1 MCISFCHRR
10 EVLFLNHEDC
20 PPSCPH
26 AWEEHGRCRDCR
38 HRMGDLCGLTRM
50 PLPDAGGCCHFNVEV
65 VTEPQRI
72 TRADVFQ
79 VPRWM
84 GETVV
89 EVLEEFG
96 VPHRK
101 DARGVLVDPARCVVP
116 GIYGLG
122 GE

>member
-1 MCISFCHRR
+1 
-10 EVLFLNHEDC
+10 
-20 PPSCPH
+20 
-26 AWEEHGRCRDCR
+26 
-38 HRMGDLCGLTRM
+38 MGDLCGLTRM

-72 TRADVFQ
+72 ARADVFQ

-96 VPHRK
+96 VPYRE
-101 DARGVLVDPARCVVP
+101 DAQSVIVEPARCVLPV
-116 GIYGLG
+116 IYGLG
-122 GE
+122 TVKGSL